1 MIKKPDSDWHPPY
14 HLDLNGTPEF
24 IRIGRDYP
32 YDKRPTYARCETGR
46 FAPISRIYSPIPMFF
61 VQDWVDATPS
71 TTASSDVE
79 RHEEI
84 RRQTFEINSA
94 TTSTDLSV
102 RKLYSLS
109 LFFPQKS
116 GSTRGR

>member
-1 MIKKPDSDWHPPY
+1 VFNED
-14 HLDLNGTPEF
+14 TRTFEF
-24 IRIGRDYP
+24 ED
-32 YDKRPTYARCETGR
+32 EEEE
-46 FAPISRIYSPIPMFF
+46 
-61 VQDWVDATPS
+61 DWVDATPS

-94 TTSTDLSV
+94 TTSTDYSV

-109 LFFPQKS
+109 LFRPQKWLP
-116 GSTRGR
+116 